1 MAERVEAAAAAGDEY
16 TQDGTVDLHG
26 NPVLRSKRGGWKAC
40 GFVVGDSGNFFT
52 KKACLLVKQRNML
65 FIENLKLVY
74 MDSLSNA
81 QVYEVFERMAYY
93 GISSN
98 LVLYL
103 TTKLHQGTVSSAN
116 NVTNWVGTIWM
127 TPILGAYIADAHL
140 GRYRTFMIASL
151 IYLIGMSLLTLAV
164 SVPSLKPPKCGP
176 GTGDPTCTKTD
187 ASSLQLGVFF
197 LALYILAVGTG
208 GTKPN
213 ISTIGADQ
221 FDDHDPRERRH
232 KLSFFNW
239 WMFSIFFGTLFANI
253 VLVYIQDNVGWTVG
267 YALPTLGL
275 AVSIAIFT
283 AGTPLYRHK
292 PTSGSSFAK
301 MARVIVAAVRNLAV
315 KLPSDSKDLY
325 ELDDEY
331 YAKKKIVPLP
341 YTSQMRFLS
350 KAAVMTSS
358 PPATARWKVST
369 VTQVEETKRIL
380 KMLPVLGVT
389 FVPAAMMA
397 QVNTL
402 FVKQGTTLNRHI
414 GGGGFEIPPASLQ
427 AFVTISML
435 VSVVL
440 YDRVFMPFTRRLTK
454 NPRGI
459 TLLQRMGVGLII
471 HIAIMAIASVT
482 ERHRLAVAREHG
494 ISDSKGTTIP
504 LTIFVLLP
512 QFVLMGVADAFLEVA
527 KIEFFYDQAP
537 EGMKSLGTSYAM
549 TSLGVGNFLS
559 SLLLSTVSHV
569 TRRNGRRGWILN
581 NLNASRLDLYYA
593 FFAVLNCVNLVLFF
607 LVCRLYVYNAEVV
620 DDLRVVDVGGGGGGG
635 GGEEVVKPKEVAMVD
650 GGL

>member
-1 MAERVEAAAAAGDEY
+1 MAERVEAAGGGGDDY

-40 GFVVGDSGNFFT
+40 GFVV
-52 KKACLLVKQRNML
+52 
-65 FIENLKLVY
+65 
-74 MDSLSNA
+74 
-81 QVYEVFERMAYY
+81 VYEVFERMAYY

-164 SVPSLKPPKCGP
+164 SVPSLKPPKCGA
-176 GTGDPTCTKTD
+176 GTADPSCSEK

-221 FDDHDPRERRH
+221 FDDHHPRERRH

-239 WMFSIFFGTLFANI
+239 WMFSIFFGTLFANT
-253 VLVYIQDNVGWTVG
+253 VLVYLQDNVGWTVG

-283 AGTPLYRHK
+283 AGTPFYRHK
-292 PTSGSSFAK
+292 PTSGSSFAR
-301 MARVIVAAVRNLAV
+301 MARVIVAAVRKFAV
-315 KLPSDSKDLY
+315 ALPDDTRELH

-331 YAKKKIVPLP
+331 YAKKKTTPLP
-341 YTSQMRFLS
+341 YTPYLKILS
-350 KAAVMTSS
+350 KAAVKTNRSTAAATS
-358 PPATARWKVST
+358 RWSLST
-369 VTQVEETKRIL
+369 VTQVEETKQIL
-380 KMLPVLGVT
+380 KMLPVLAIT

-402 FVKQGTTLNRHI
+402 FVKQGTTLDRHV
-414 GGGGFEIPPASLQ
+414 GGGSFEIPPASLQ
-427 AFVTISML
+427 GFVTISML

-440 YDRVFMPFTRRLTK
+440 YDRVFMPFMARVTK

-459 TLLQRMGVGLII
+459 TLLQRMGVGLVI
-471 HIAIMAIASVT
+471 HIVIMGIASAT

-494 ISDSKGTTIP
+494 IADSKGTTIP

-559 SLLLSTVSHV
+559 SLLLSTVAHV
-569 TRRNGRRGWILN
+569 TRRDGSTGWIQN
-581 NLNASRLDLYYA
+581 NLNASRLDHYFA
-593 FFAVLNCVNLVLFF
+593 FFAVLNCVNLVFFF
-607 LVCRLYVYNAEVV
+607 LVCRLYVYNAEVS
-620 DDLRVVDVGGGGGGG
+620 RVVDVGGSSGGGGGG
-635 GGEEVVKPKEVAMVD
+635 GGEELKPKEVAMVD
-650 GGL
+650 ANL

>member
-1 MAERVEAAAAAGDEY
+1 MSMAAERVEAAGGGDDDY

-40 GFVVGDSGNFFT
+40 GFVV
-52 KKACLLVKQRNML
+52 
-65 FIENLKLVY
+65 
-74 MDSLSNA
+74 
-81 QVYEVFERMAYY
+81 VYEVFERMAYY

-164 SVPSLKPPKCGP
+164 SVPSLKPPKCGAGTADP
-176 GTGDPTCTKTD
+176 GCSEK

-221 FDDHDPRERRH
+221 FDDHHPRERRH

-239 WMFSIFFGTLFANI
+239 WMFSIFFGTLFANT
-253 VLVYIQDNVGWTVG
+253 VLVYLQDNVGWTVG

-283 AGTPLYRHK
+283 AGTPFYRHK
-292 PTSGSSFAK
+292 PTSGSSFAR
-301 MARVIVAAVRNLAV
+301 MARVIVAAVRKLAV
-315 KLPSDSKDLY
+315 ALPDDARELH

-331 YAKKKIVPLP
+331 YAKKKTTPLP
-341 YTSQMRFLS
+341 YTPYLKILS
-350 KAAVMTSS
+350 KAAVKTSTTS
-358 PPATARWKVST
+358 RWSLST
-369 VTQVEETKRIL
+369 VTQVEETKQIL
-380 KMLPVLGVT
+380 KMLPVLAVT

-402 FVKQGTTLNRHI
+402 FVKQGTTLDRRV

-440 YDRVFMPFTRRLTK
+440 YDRVFMPLMARATG

-459 TLLQRMGVGLII
+459 TLLQRMGVGLVI
-471 HIAIMAIASVT
+471 HIAIMGIASVT

-494 ISDSKGTTIP
+494 IADSKGTTIP

-559 SLLLSTVSHV
+559 SLLLSTVAHV
-569 TRRNGRRGWILN
+569 TRRHGGGGGWIQN
-581 NLNASRLDLYYA
+581 NLNASRLDHYYA
-593 FFAVLNCVNLVLFF
+593 FFAVLNCVNLVFFF
-607 LVCRLYVYNAEVV
+607 LVCRLYVYNAEVS
-620 DDLRVVDVGGGGGGG
+620 RVVDVGGSGS
-635 GGEEVVKPKEVAMVD
+635 GGEVLRPKEVAMVD
-650 GGL
+650 TNL